1 MDTRHFG
8 MDAEIQRPG
17 WQTLAYYVARMKR
30 LSNRQ
35 VTVHGLDTGIHAGM
49 TAFLA
54 RQDLCI
60 TMSVGA
66 WERSSAAIS
75 GAGQAF
81 NILVNSPLSRSHWT
95 KS

>member
-17 WQTLAYYVARMKR
+17 WQTLVYYIAQMKS

-49 TAFLA
+49 TAFLD

-60 TMSVGA
+60 TMSAGA
-66 WERSSAAIS
+66 WER
-75 GAGQAF
+75 
-81 NILVNSPLSRSHWT
+81 
-95 KS
+95 